1 MRNEKNPDASR
12 MVFPGMLDGVGI
24 NPMVANRF
32 GIQNESQLLD
42 MASTGRELLREYN
55 DALLCAGIA
64 MSRAEIKTKNRID
77 LRGLCTYEKYKGKA
91 DEKNRIPD
99 IDGKRLMSEFLYSN
113 YWYCYI
119 PCFSEGVLQLN
130 TDRYVYW
137 KVAKVDT
144 TENAM
149 DVFICDYNRIG
160 SVWQM
165 GVSTD
170 VHYQFLDA
178 DKVRERY
185 TVDTVRYVTVSG
197 GVNVQLDNCREYS
210 KIYRLLPMDSFSW
223 SEKEREIWNK
233 FIANAE
239 ADEKQNLSLKGSNSC
254 YELSKIFTHFV
265 MLSNQELWLNKPK
278 AVRSGRSTSET
289 VRKTK
294 VGERKDVK
302 KIVRTV
308 GGIKMT
314 SPKPPRLPSADSV
327 IHYKTAVWTARGGV
341 RRMKNGKLVPFK
353 ESVRHRKCLQKVDD
367 QVPQTTI
374 RLKGTTQK

>member
-24 NPMVANRF
+24 NPIVAKRF

-64 MSRAEIKTKNRID
+64 MSRAEIKKKNRID

-160 SVWQM
+160 GVWQM

-170 VHYQFLDA
+170 VHYRFWDV

-353 ESVRHRKCLQKVDD
+353 ESVRHRKCLQKEDD

-374 RLKGTTQK
+374 RLKGTIQK

>member
-24 NPMVANRF
+24 NPIVAKRF

-160 SVWQM
+160 GVWQM

-170 VHYQFLDA
+170 VHYRFWDA

-353 ESVRHRKCLQKVDD
+353 ESVRHRKCLQKEDD

>member
-24 NPMVANRF
+24 NPIVAKRF
-32 GIQNESQLLD
+32 GIQNESQVLD

-160 SVWQM
+160 GVWQM

-170 VHYQFLDA
+170 VHYWFWDV

-353 ESVRHRKCLQKVDD
+353 ESVRHRKCLQKEDD

>member
-24 NPMVANRF
+24 NPMVAKRF

-42 MASTGRELLREYN
+42 MANTGRELLREYN

-99 IDGKRLMSEFLYSN
+99 IDGKRLTSEFLYSN

-160 SVWQM
+160 GVWQM

-170 VHYQFLDA
+170 VHYQFWDA

-239 ADEKQNLSLKGSNSC
+239 TDEKQNLSLKGSNSC

-353 ESVRHRKCLQKVDD
+353 ESVRHRKCLQKEDD

>member
-24 NPMVANRF
+24 NPMVAKRF

-91 DEKNRIPD
+91 DEKNLVPD
-99 IDGKRLMSEFLYSN
+99 VDGKRLTSEFLYSN

-160 SVWQM
+160 GVWQM

-170 VHYQFLDA
+170 VHYRFWDV

-353 ESVRHRKCLQKVDD
+353 ESVRHRKCLQKEDD

>member
-24 NPMVANRF
+24 NPIVAKRF

-144 TENAM
+144 TEGAM

-170 VHYQFLDA
+170 VHYRFWDV

-197 GVNVQLDNCREYS
+197 GVNVQLDNCQEYS

-353 ESVRHRKCLQKVDD
+353 ESVRHRKCLQKEDD

>member
-24 NPMVANRF
+24 NPIVAKRF

-64 MSRAEIKTKNRID
+64 MSRAEIKMKNRID
-77 LRGLCTYEKYKGKA
+77 LRGLCTCEKYKGKA

-160 SVWQM
+160 GVWQM

-170 VHYQFLDA
+170 VHYRFWDV

>member
-24 NPMVANRF
+24 NPMVAKRF

-77 LRGLCTYEKYKGKA
+77 LRGLCTYEKSKGKA

-170 VHYQFLDA
+170 VHYQFWDA

-239 ADEKQNLSLKGSNSC
+239 TDEKQNLSLKGSNSC

-314 SPKPPRLPSADSV
+314 SPKPPRLPSADSI

>member
-24 NPMVANRF
+24 NPIVAKRF

-160 SVWQM
+160 GVWQM

-170 VHYQFLDA
+170 VHYRFWDV

-314 SPKPPRLPSADSV
+314 SPKPPRLLSADSV

-367 QVPQTTI
+367 RVPQTTI

>member
-24 NPMVANRF
+24 NPMVAKRF

-55 DALLCAGIA
+55 VALLCAGIA

-99 IDGKRLMSEFLYSN
+99 IDGKRLTSEFLYSN

-119 PCFSEGVLQLN
+119 PCFSEGAMQLN

-144 TENAM
+144 TEGAM

-170 VHYQFLDA
+170 VHYQFWDA

-239 ADEKQNLSLKGSNSC
+239 TDEKQNLSLKGSNSC

-278 AVRSGRSTSET
+278 AVRSGRNVSGET
-289 VRKTK
+289 RKTE
-294 VGERKDVK
+294 VGDEKEIKR
-302 KIVRTV
+302 IVRTV

-314 SPKPPRLPSADSV
+314 SQKPPRLPSANSIV
-327 IHYKTAVWTARGGV
+327 HYKTAVWTARGGV
-341 RRMKNGKLVPFK
+341 RRMKSGKLVPFK
-353 ESVRHRKCLQKVDD
+353 ESVRHRKCLQKTGD
-367 QVPQTTI
+367 QAPQTTI
-374 RLKGTTQK
+374 LLRGTTQK

>member
-24 NPMVANRF
+24 NPMVAKRF

-99 IDGKRLMSEFLYSN
+99 IDGKRLTSEFLYSN

-160 SVWQM
+160 GVWQM

-170 VHYQFLDA
+170 VHYQFWDA

-239 ADEKQNLSLKGSNSC
+239 TDEKQNLSLKGSNSC

-327 IHYKTAVWTARGGV
+327 IHYKTAVWNARGGV

>member
-24 NPMVANRF
+24 NPMVAKRF

-42 MASTGRELLREYN
+42 MASTGRELLWEYN
-55 DALLCAGIA
+55 DALVRAGIA

-77 LRGLCTYEKYKGKA
+77 LRSLCTYEKYKGKA

-99 IDGKRLMSEFLYSN
+99 IDGKRLTSEFLYSN

-119 PCFSEGVLQLN
+119 PCFSEGAMQLN

-144 TENAM
+144 AESAM

-170 VHYQFLDA
+170 VHYRFWDV

-302 KIVRTV
+302 SHTTEVACFHTCFS
-308 GGIKMT
+308 G
-314 SPKPPRLPSADSV
+314 A
-327 IHYKTAVWTARGGV
+327 WTR
-341 RRMKNGKLVPFK
+341 
-353 ESVRHRKCLQKVDD
+353 
-367 QVPQTTI
+367 
-374 RLKGTTQK
+374 

>member
-24 NPMVANRF
+24 NPIVAKRF

-119 PCFSEGVLQLN
+119 PCFSEGAMQLN

-144 TENAM
+144 TEGAM

-170 VHYQFLDA
+170 VHYQFWDA

>member
-24 NPMVANRF
+24 NPIVAKRF

-99 IDGKRLMSEFLYSN
+99 IDGKRLMSEFLYCN

-160 SVWQM
+160 GVWQM

-170 VHYQFLDA
+170 VHYRFWDV

>member
-12 MVFPGMLDGVGI
+12 MVFPGILDGVGI
-24 NPMVANRF
+24 NPIVAKRF

-160 SVWQM
+160 GVWQM

-170 VHYQFLDA
+170 VHYRFWDV

>member
-24 NPMVANRF
+24 NPIVAKRF

-160 SVWQM
+160 GVWQM

-170 VHYQFLDA
+170 VHYRFWDV

-210 KIYRLLPMDSFSW
+210 KIYRLLSMDSFSW

-308 GGIKMT
+308 DGIKMT

>member
-24 NPMVANRF
+24 NPIVAKRF
-32 GIQNESQLLD
+32 DIQNESQLLD

-160 SVWQM
+160 GVWQM

-170 VHYQFLDA
+170 VHYRFWDV

-353 ESVRHRKCLQKVDD
+353 ESVRHRKCLQKEDD

-374 RLKGTTQK
+374 RLKGTIQK

>member
-1 MRNEKNPDASR
+1 MRNEKKPDASR
-12 MVFPGMLDGVGI
+12 MVFPGMLDGAGI
-24 NPMVANRF
+24 NPMAAKQF
-32 GIQNESQLLD
+32 GIKNESQLLY
-42 MASTGRELLREYN
+42 MAGTGRELLREYN
-55 DALLCAGIA
+55 DALVREGIA

-77 LRGLCTYEKYKGKA
+77 LRGLCTYKKYKGIA

-99 IDGKRLMSEFLYSN
+99 IHGKRLTSEFLYDN

-119 PCFSEGVLQLN
+119 PCFSEGVMQLN

-144 TENAM
+144 TESTM

-170 VHYQFLDA
+170 VHYQFWDA
-178 DKVRERY
+178 NKVREKY

-210 KIYRLLPMDSFSW
+210 EIYRLLHMDSFSW
-223 SEKEREIWNK
+223 SGKERDIWNK

-239 ADEKQNLSLKGSNSC
+239 AGEKQNLSSKGSNSC

-278 AVRSGRSTSET
+278 AVRSGHGTSET
-289 VRKTK
+289 ARKTEA
-294 VGERKDVK
+294 GERKDVK

-353 ESVRHRKCLQKVDD
+353 ESVRHRKCLQKTDD
-367 QVPQTTI
+367 QVPQITI

>member
-24 NPMVANRF
+24 NPIVAKRF

-144 TENAM
+144 TEGAM

-170 VHYQFLDA
+170 VHYRFWDV

-197 GVNVQLDNCREYS
+197 GVNVQLDNCQEYS

-353 ESVRHRKCLQKVDD
+353 ESVRHRKCLQKEDD

-374 RLKGTTQK
+374 RLKGTIQK

>member
-12 MVFPGMLDGVGI
+12 MVFPGILDGVGI
-24 NPMVANRF
+24 NPIVAKRF

-42 MASTGRELLREYN
+42 MASIGRELLREYN

-119 PCFSEGVLQLN
+119 PCFSEGAMQLN

-144 TENAM
+144 TEGAM

-170 VHYQFLDA
+170 VHYQFWDA

-239 ADEKQNLSLKGSNSC
+239 TDEKQNLSLKGSNSC

-302 KIVRTV
+302 SHTTEVACFHTCFSGVRT
-308 GGIKMT
+308 
-314 SPKPPRLPSADSV
+314 R
-327 IHYKTAVWTARGGV
+327 
-341 RRMKNGKLVPFK
+341 
-353 ESVRHRKCLQKVDD
+353 
-367 QVPQTTI
+367 
-374 RLKGTTQK
+374 

>member
-24 NPMVANRF
+24 NPIVAKRF

-42 MASTGRELLREYN
+42 MANTGRELLREYN

-160 SVWQM
+160 GVWQM

-170 VHYQFLDA
+170 VHYQFWDA

-239 ADEKQNLSLKGSNSC
+239 TDEKQNLSLKGSNSC

-327 IHYKTAVWTARGGV
+327 IHYKTVVWTARGGV

>member
-24 NPMVANRF
+24 NPMVAKRF

-99 IDGKRLMSEFLYSN
+99 IDGKRLTSEFLYSN

-119 PCFSEGVLQLN
+119 PCFSEGAMQLN

-160 SVWQM
+160 GVWQM

-170 VHYQFLDA
+170 VHYRFWDV

-353 ESVRHRKCLQKVDD
+353 ESVRHRKCLQKEDD

-374 RLKGTTQK
+374 RLKGTIQK

>member
-24 NPMVANRF
+24 NPMVAKRF

-99 IDGKRLMSEFLYSN
+99 IDGKRLTSEFLYSN

-119 PCFSEGVLQLN
+119 PCFSEGAMQLN

-144 TENAM
+144 TEGAM

-170 VHYQFLDA
+170 VHYQFWDA

-314 SPKPPRLPSADSV
+314 SPKPPRLPSADSI

>member
-24 NPMVANRF
+24 NPIVAKRF
-32 GIQNESQLLD
+32 GIQNEFQLLD

-160 SVWQM
+160 GVWQM

-170 VHYQFLDA
+170 VHYRFWDV

-353 ESVRHRKCLQKVDD
+353 ESVRHRKCLQKEDD

>member
-24 NPMVANRF
+24 NPIVAKRF

-119 PCFSEGVLQLN
+119 PCFSEGAMQFN

-144 TENAM
+144 TEGAM

-170 VHYQFLDA
+170 VHYQFWDA

-314 SPKPPRLPSADSV
+314 SPKPPRLPSADSI

>member
-24 NPMVANRF
+24 NPIVAKRF

-99 IDGKRLMSEFLYSN
+99 IDGKRLMSEFLYS
-113 YWYCYI
+113 
-119 PCFSEGVLQLN
+119 
-130 TDRYVYW
+130 
-137 KVAKVDT
+137 T
-144 TENAM
+144 TEGAM

-170 VHYQFLDA
+170 VHYRFWDV

-197 GVNVQLDNCREYS
+197 GVNVQLDNCQEYS
-210 KIYRLLPMDSFSW
+210 KIYRFAYGQFFVVRERKRDLEQIHRECRGRRKAESF
-223 SEKEREIWNK
+223 
-233 FIANAE
+233 
-239 ADEKQNLSLKGSNSC
+239 LKGKQQ
-254 YELSKIFTHFV
+254 L
-265 MLSNQELWLNKPK
+265 L
-278 AVRSGRSTSET
+278 
-289 VRKTK
+289 
-294 VGERKDVK
+294 
-302 KIVRTV
+302 
-308 GGIKMT
+308 
-314 SPKPPRLPSADSV
+314 
-327 IHYKTAVWTARGGV
+327 
-341 RRMKNGKLVPFK
+341 
-353 ESVRHRKCLQKVDD
+353 
-367 QVPQTTI
+367 
-374 RLKGTTQK
+374 

>member
-24 NPMVANRF
+24 NPIVAKRF

-144 TENAM
+144 TE
-149 DVFICDYNRIG
+149 IRRR
-160 SVWQM
+160 Q
-165 GVSTD
+165 
-170 VHYQFLDA
+170 
-178 DKVRERY
+178 
-185 TVDTVRYVTVSG
+185 
-197 GVNVQLDNCREYS
+197 
-210 KIYRLLPMDSFSW
+210 
-223 SEKEREIWNK
+223 
-233 FIANAE
+233 
-239 ADEKQNLSLKGSNSC
+239 
-254 YELSKIFTHFV
+254 
-265 MLSNQELWLNKPK
+265 
-278 AVRSGRSTSET
+278 AV
-289 VRKTK
+289 
-294 VGERKDVK
+294 
-302 KIVRTV
+302 
-308 GGIKMT
+308 
-314 SPKPPRLPSADSV
+314 
-327 IHYKTAVWTARGGV
+327 
-341 RRMKNGKLVPFK
+341 
-353 ESVRHRKCLQKVDD
+353 
-367 QVPQTTI
+367 
-374 RLKGTTQK
+374 

>member
-24 NPMVANRF
+24 NPIVAKRF

-77 LRGLCTYEKYKGKA
+77 LRGLCTCEKYKGKA

-170 VHYQFLDA
+170 VHYQFWDA

-239 ADEKQNLSLKGSNSC
+239 TDEKQNLSLKGSNSC

-314 SPKPPRLPSADSV
+314 SPKPPRLPSADSI

>member
-12 MVFPGMLDGVGI
+12 MVFPGILDGVGI
-24 NPMVANRF
+24 NPIVAKRF

-170 VHYQFLDA
+170 VHYQFWDA

-239 ADEKQNLSLKGSNSC
+239 TDEKQNLSLKGSNSC

-314 SPKPPRLPSADSV
+314 SPKPPRLPSADSI

>member
-12 MVFPGMLDGVGI
+12 MVFPGILDGVGI
-24 NPMVANRF
+24 NPIVAKRF

-42 MASTGRELLREYN
+42 MASIGRELLREYN

-119 PCFSEGVLQLN
+119 PCFSEGAMQLN

-144 TENAM
+144 TEGAM

-170 VHYQFLDA
+170 VHYQFWDA

-239 ADEKQNLSLKGSNSC
+239 TDEKQNLSLKGSNSC

-314 SPKPPRLPSADSV
+314 SPKPPRLPSADSI

>member
-24 NPMVANRF
+24 NPIVAKRF

-160 SVWQM
+160 GVWQM

-170 VHYQFLDA
+170 VHYRFWDV

-353 ESVRHRKCLQKVDD
+353 ESVRHRKCLQKEDD

>member
-24 NPMVANRF
+24 NPMVAKRF

-91 DEKNRIPD
+91 DEKNRVPD
-99 IDGKRLMSEFLYSN
+99 VDGKRLTSEFLYSN

-160 SVWQM
+160 GVWQM

-170 VHYQFLDA
+170 VHYRFWDV

-353 ESVRHRKCLQKVDD
+353 ESVRHRKCLQKEDD

-374 RLKGTTQK
+374 RLKGTIQK